1 MARRSSRITS
11 SAELPISQRA
21 YLAVKEAIL
30 NGDLPPG
37 SRLVELALADD
48 LGMSRTPVREA
59 LNRLLAEELAVVDP
73 MRGMIVKPFDA
84 REVEDFYTLRE
95 VLDGLAAKLAAQ
107 RISQDQLIRLGAL
120 VERMEL
126 ATEKGDEKALVH
138 ANVLFHETIFD
149 ASANQRLLSL
159 GRTLSDFVRRLSSVA
174 FSDPDRD
181 REVAREHRAILDALE
196 SRDPERAER
205 CAREHMAHAR
215 SHYVRQSA
223 LADLG

>member
-107 RISQDQLIRLGAL
+107 RISQDQIIRLGAL

-174 FSDPDRD
+174 FSDPERD

-196 SRDPERAER
+196 SRDPEQAER

>member
-174 FSDPDRD
+174 FSDPERD

-196 SRDPERAER
+196 SRDPEQAER
-205 CAREHMAHAR
+205 CAREHMTHAR

>member
-159 GRTLSDFVRRLSSVA
+159 SRTLSDFVRRLSSVA
-174 FSDPDRD
+174 FSDPERD

-196 SRDPERAER
+196 SRDPEQAER

>member
-174 FSDPDRD
+174 FSDPERD

-196 SRDPERAER
+196 SRDPEQAER

>member
-1 MARRSSRITS
+1 MARRSSRIS
-11 SAELPISQRA
+11 PSVELPTGQRA
-21 YLAVKEAIL
+21 YQAMKEAIL

-37 SRLVELALADD
+37 SRLIELSLADD

-59 LNRLLAEELAVVDP
+59 LNRLLAEELAIVDP

-95 VLDGLAAKLAAQ
+95 VLDGLAAKLASQ

-120 VERMEL
+120 VERMDL

-174 FSDPDRD
+174 FHDPDRD
-181 REVAREHRAILDALE
+181 REVAHEHRAILAALE
-196 SRDPERAER
+196 RHDPEQAET

>member
-1 MARRSSRITS
+1 M
-11 SAELPISQRA
+11 
-21 YLAVKEAIL
+21 KEAIL